1 MRVIF
6 LFNSGN
12 TFEDFFE
19 VEFDWNYPVLPR
31 LNEHFAPS
39 FIMKVLTPKEFYEKL
54 NNKQKKQWDDRMD
67 EYKNELPR
75 EQVERDS
82 MSEWLIDMDLYV
94 NRIDWQSDNKG
105 TYVILSLED
114 SSFDI

>member
-82 MSEWLIDMDLYV
+82 MINIVQPNLKKSLNESSLY
-94 NRIDWQSDNKG
+94 NKLMLLKNSME
-105 TYVILSLED
+105 TK
-114 SSFDI
+114 